1 MGIIKETDNI
11 TFDVFWKGWK
21 KSIQR
26 SEYLLRT
33 RSIVEKIAYDAKVYS
48 KKDGWT
54 SLNIELPHKELEDY
68 SNLLD
73 EEYQLDYTKAD
84 QLLDLLKADEDVA
97 SIQIE
102 INENERGG
110 SAYVIDHNNFE
121 VINTDDEGLPLVVR
135 LYPLS

>member
-11 TFDVFWKGWK
+11 TLDISWKGWK
-21 KSIQR
+21 RPIQR
-26 SEYLLRT
+26 NEYLLKT
-33 RSIVEKIAYDAKVYS
+33 RSIVEKIAFDAKICS

-54 SLNIELPHKELEDY
+54 SINLELPHKVLEDY

-73 EEYQLDYTKAD
+73 EEYQLDYSKVD

-102 INENERGG
+102 INENEKGG
-110 SAYVIDHNNFE
+110 IAYVIDHNNFE
-121 VINTDDEGLPLVVR
+121 VINTDDDGLPLVVR
-135 LYPLS
+135 LYRLK

>member
-84 QLLDLLKADEDVA
+84 EDVA